1 MEDTGHG
8 HSVAA
13 WTGVVILLVAAT
25 LLSLAVFFTWTWAA
39 WVGIG
44 LAVVGVAAWYG
55 LSAAGYGGLTA
66 EKDLEDAPDRRG
78 ADDSAGR

>member
-13 WTGVVILLVAAT
+13 WTGVTILLVAAT
-25 LLSLAVFFTWTWAA
+25 LLSLAVFFSWSWAA

-44 LAVVGVAAWYG
+44 LGVVGVAAWYG
-55 LSAAGYGGLTA
+55 LNAAGYGEQA
-66 EKDLEDAPDRRG
+66 HDEDV
-78 ADDSAGR
+78 ADQGSANH